1 MTAATPPAPLIT
13 VKDLAVAFRAGAAS
27 VSAVRNVS
35 FTIGKSE
42 VVALVGES
50 GSGKSTTGL
59 TLLGLHPPAKASVKG
74 AIRIRCKDGSDL
86 DLVGASERR
95 LRRLRGNDVAMI
107 FQEPMS
113 SLNPVHRIGDQI
125 VEALRTH
132 RPMPRS
138 EAWARALE
146 LLTGLGVP
154 SPQKCLASYPHQL
167 SGGMRQRVMIAMALS
182 GEPALLIADEPT
194 TALDVTIQ
202 AQIVDLLKALQQRTH
217 MAMLFVSH
225 DLGLVSQLASR
236 VLVMYAGEIVEEGPL
251 PDVFLRPR
259 MPYTRALMRS
269 RVELGAAR
277 RKIEPIPGNVPNVLR
292 LPRGC
297 AFHPRCP
304 HGVPG
309 LCDADP
315 PPALER
321 ASDRWSVRCH
331 RWREIEATEA

>member
-1 MTAATPPAPLIT
+1 MSAPAASTPLIDVEDLEVVFRAGNANVT
-13 VKDLAVAFRAGAAS
+13 AVKDL
-27 VSAVRNVS
+27 S

-42 VVALVGES
+42 VLALVGES

-59 TLLGLHPPAKASVKG
+59 TLLGLHPAARASITG
-74 AIRIRCKDGSDL
+74 AIRIRCKDGSVL
-86 DLVGASERR
+86 DVIGASERR
-95 LRRLRGNDVAMI
+95 LRRMRGNDIAMI

-113 SLNPVHRIGDQI
+113 SLNPVHRVGDQI
-125 VEALRTH
+125 VEALRIH
-132 RPMPRS
+132 RPMSRS
-138 EAWARALE
+138 KARARALE
-146 LLTGLGVP
+146 LLTELGVP
-154 SPQKCLASYPHQL
+154 SAEKCLSSYPHQL

-202 AQIVDLLKALQQRTH
+202 AQIVDLLKALQQQTH

-251 PDVFLRPR
+251 PDVFQRPR

-269 RVELGAAR
+269 RIELGAAR
-277 RKIEPIPGNVPNVLR
+277 RKIEPIPGNVPNLLH
-292 LPRGC
+292 LPKGC

-304 HGVPG
+304 HSVAGR
-309 LCDADP
+309 CDTDAP
-315 PPALER
+315 VLER
-321 ASDRWSVRCH
+321 IAERWSVRCH
-331 RWREIEATEA
+331 RWREIEAAEA

>member
-1 MTAATPPAPLIT
+1 MPLI
-13 VKDLAVAFRAGAAS
+13 AVQGLDVVFRAGSSS
-27 VSAVRNVS
+27 VHSVRDVS

-50 GSGKSTTGL
+50 GSGKSTIGL
-59 TLLGLHPPAKASVKG
+59 SLLGLHPSAKAAVKG
-74 AIRIRCKDGSDL
+74 AIRIRCKHGSDL
-86 DLVGASERR
+86 DIVGASERR

-113 SLNPVHRIGDQI
+113 SLNPVHRIGLQI
-125 VEALRTH
+125 MEALRSH
-132 RPMPRS
+132 QSMPRS

-146 LLTGLGVP
+146 LLAELGVP
-154 SPQKCLASYPHQL
+154 SPEKCLVSYPHQL

-202 AQIVDLLKALQQRTH
+202 AQIVDILKALQQRTH

-225 DLGLVSQLASR
+225 DLGLVSQVASR

-251 PDVFLRPR
+251 PDLFLRPR

-269 RVELGAAR
+269 RAELGAER
-277 RKIEPIPGNVPNVLR
+277 RKIEPIPGNVPNLAR
-292 LPRGC
+292 LPQGC

-304 HGVPG
+304 HSVSGM
-309 LCDADP
+309 CDVD

-321 ASDRWSVRCH
+321 ADEGWLVRCH
-331 RWREIEATEA
+331 RWREIEADKA

>member
-1 MTAATPPAPLIT
+1 MTARARHRPLIS
-13 VKDLAVAFRAGAAS
+13 VSDLEVAFHAGASS
-27 VSAVRNVS
+27 VRAVRDVS

-50 GSGKSTTGL
+50 GCGKSTAGL
-59 TLLGLHPPAKASVKG
+59 ALLGLHPPAKATVNG
-74 AIRIRCKDGSDL
+74 AIRVRCKDGSDL
-86 DLVGASERR
+86 DVVGASERR
-95 LRRLRGNDVAMI
+95 LRRLRGNDIAMI

-125 VEALRTH
+125 VEALRIH
-132 RPMPRS
+132 RSMPRS
-138 EAWARALE
+138 KAWVRALG
-146 LLTGLGVP
+146 LLTELGVP
-154 SPQKCLASYPHQL
+154 SPEKCLMSYPHQL

-202 AQIVDLLKALQQRTH
+202 AQIVDLLKELQQRTQ

-225 DLGLVSQLASR
+225 DLALVSQVASR
-236 VLVMYAGEIVEEGPL
+236 VLVMYAGEIIEEGPL
-251 PDVFLRPR
+251 PEVFQRPR

-269 RVELGAAR
+269 RVELGAER
-277 RKIEPIPGNVPNVLR
+277 RKIEPIPGNVPNLAR
-292 LPRGC
+292 LPKGC

-304 HGVPG
+304 HCVPG
-309 LCDADP
+309 LCDVK

-321 ASDRWSVRCH
+321 VDERWSVRCH
-331 RWREIEATEA
+331 RWREIEATQA

>member
-1 MTAATPPAPLIT
+1 MTASAPSAPLIT
-13 VKDLAVAFRAGAAS
+13 VNGLEVAFHAGASS
-27 VSAVRNVS
+27 VRAVRDVS
-35 FTIGKSE
+35 FAIGKSE

-59 TLLGLHPPAKASVKG
+59 ALLGLHPPAKATVNG
-74 AIRIRCKDGSDL
+74 AIGVRCKDGSDL
-86 DLVGASERR
+86 DVVGAPERR
-95 LRRLRGNDVAMI
+95 LRRLRGNDIAMI

-125 VEALRTH
+125 VEALRVH
-132 RPMPRS
+132 QSMPRS
-138 EAWARALE
+138 NAWTRALR
-146 LLTGLGVP
+146 LLTELGVP
-154 SPQKCLASYPHQL
+154 SPEKCLVSYPHQL

-182 GEPALLIADEPT
+182 SEPALLIADEPT
-194 TALDVTIQ
+194 TALDVTVQ
-202 AQIVDLLKALQQRTH
+202 AQIVDLLRALQQRTH

-225 DLGLVSQLASR
+225 DLGLVSQVASR

-269 RVELGAAR
+269 RAELGATR
-277 RKIEPIPGNVPNVLR
+277 RRIEPIPGNVPNLAR

-304 HGVPG
+304 HSVPG
-309 LCDADP
+309 LCDVKP
-315 PPALER
+315 PPLER
-321 ASDRWSVRCH
+321 AGDRWSVRCH
-331 RWREIEATEA
+331 RWREVEATET

>member
-1 MTAATPPAPLIT
+1 MSATALHGPL
-13 VKDLAVAFRAGAAS
+13 VRVEALRVVFRAGGLS
-27 VSAVRNVS
+27 VAAVRDVS

-42 VVALVGES
+42 VLALVGES

-59 TLLGLHPPAKASVKG
+59 SLLGLHPSAKVSVTG
-74 AIRIRCKDGSDL
+74 SIRLRRKDGSDFEI
-86 DLVGASERR
+86 VGAAERQ
-95 LRRLRGNDVAMI
+95 LQALRGNDVAMI

-113 SLNPVHRIGDQI
+113 SLNPVHSIGYQI
-125 VEALRTH
+125 VEALRSH
-132 RPMPRS
+132 RAMPRS
-138 EAWARALE
+138 RASSEALE

-154 SPQKCLASYPHQL
+154 SPEKCLASYPHQL

-182 GEPALLIADEPT
+182 GEPALLVADEPT

-202 AQIVDLLKALQQRTH
+202 AQIVDLLKALQQQTH
-217 MAMLFVSH
+217 MAILFVSH

-259 MPYTRALMRS
+259 MPYTQALMRS

-277 RKIEPIPGNVPNVLR
+277 RKIEPIPGNVPNLVE
-292 LPRGC
+292 LPKGC

-304 HGVPG
+304 HKRPG
-309 LCDADP
+309 LCDAEP
-315 PPALER
+315 LPLER
-321 ASDRWSVRCH
+321 IAERWWVRCH
-331 RWREIEATEA
+331 RWREIETAEA